1 FRLGGRRLCLT
12 VSIGLGFLVVFGLWA
27 EAMVT
32 LASVLVSI
40 VMTCAL
46 GLCIGICSFRSD
58 RVEAVV
64 RGIMNVMQTLPI
76 FAYLIPTLL
85 LFGYGPAAAL
95 IATVAYA
102 LPPMVHNT
110 VLALKT
116 VPNEL
121 VECGHVAGCT
131 NRQLLWQVQLPAS
144 LAGIAVGLNQAIMM
158 TLNMVIIASMIGAG
172 GLGFEVLTALRKM
185 DIGVGLEA
193 GMGIVALAVVLDRI
207 SQAWA
212 RRAAEGG
219 RRRPGQ
225 RPLWILV
232 PAWLVLATVVAFLWE
247 PAQTWPKDWAISTA
261 SFWNGLV
268 SWMNR
273 ELYESLEAFRAFVL
287 LNIMR
292 PFRDALA
299 LMPWSLGAGLIAII
313 AYWMGGA
320 RVALYC
326 AALMMFIVV
335 TGFWAPAMNSVYLM
349 TIAVFLALLF
359 GFPIGFWLASRPA
372 LRNPANLMLDTLQT
386 LPTLVYLLPAVM
398 LFRIGD
404 VSAIIAIFLYAIAPA
419 IRYSMIGISQ
429 VPHAR
434 LEAAAITGC
443 NRWQTLIFIRLPA
456 AVPTLLLGINQTI
469 MMAFSM
475 LVIAALVGTKDLGQ
489 QVLIAL
495 NRSIVGQGI
504 VAGLCLAALALVA
517 DALLKAAAKRAEAQP

>member
-1 FRLGGRRLCLT
+1 
-12 VSIGLGFLVVFGLWA
+12 
-27 EAMVT
+27 
-32 LASVLVSI
+32 SV
-40 VMTCAL
+40 
-46 GLCIGICSFRSD
+46 
-58 RVEAVV
+58 
-64 RGIMNVMQTLPI
+64 
-76 FAYLIPTLL
+76 
-85 LFGYGPAAAL
+85 
-95 IATVAYA
+95 
-102 LPPMVHNT
+102 
-110 VLALKT
+110 
-116 VPNEL
+116 
-121 VECGHVAGCT
+121 
-131 NRQLLWQVQLPAS
+131 
-144 LAGIAVGLNQAIMM
+144 
-158 TLNMVIIASMIGAG
+158 
-172 GLGFEVLTALRKM
+172 
-185 DIGVGLEA
+185 GV
-193 GMGIVALAVVLDRI
+193 
-207 SQAWA
+207 
-212 RRAAEGG
+212 
-219 RRRPGQ
+219 
-225 RPLWILV
+225 
-232 PAWLVLATVVAFLWE
+232 
-247 PAQTWPKDWAISTA
+247 
-261 SFWNGLV
+261 
-268 SWMNR
+268 
-273 ELYESLEAFRAFVL
+273 
-287 LNIMR
+287 
-292 PFRDALA
+292 
-299 LMPWSLGAGLIAII
+299 GLIAII
-313 AYWMGGA
+313 AHWMGGA

-326 AALMMFIVV
+326 AALMMFIIV

-349 TIAVFLALLF
+349 TIAVVLALLF

-504 VAGLCLAALALVA
+504 VAGLCVAALALVA